1 MTKDNDNPTD
11 DKPALPEGD
20 AWLTAAD
27 VADASGLSVRTLAD
41 YRSPRGR
48 RFGPPFHKR
57 GRAVLYRQSE
67 VIAWLEGA
75 R

>member
-1 MTKDNDNPTD
+1 MNDRSKSPSKDT
-11 DKPALPEGD
+11 PALPEGD
-20 AWLTAAD
+20 AWLSAD
-27 VADASGLSVRTLAD
+27 EVAEASGLSVRTLAD

-57 GRAVLYRQSE
+57 GRTVFYRQSE
-67 VIAWLEGA
+67 VIAWLEGG